1 MDGDENFAG
10 ADINSRCAG
19 LLDGPVAQ
27 TQAPVSLSGHVDSSL
42 VSSSQVARNCGT
54 LLMGIEPETLS
65 PLVTN
70 ERDTGLGTRLLKGLM
85 APLTLWPTS
94 AADNCRMPHR
104 RCLAPGSSP
113 ERDRHPVSLLLRNTR
128 KNGARPAT
136 ARLVFLSY
144 TAARDRALCAIKQQP
159 DNEDGRQLL
168 LK

>member
-1 MDGDENFAG
+1 MDGAEHFAG

-70 ERDTGLGTRLLKGLM
+70 ERDTGHGTWDQASKRAHGSTD
-85 APLTLWPTS
+85 A
-94 AADNCRMPHR
+94 
-104 RCLAPGSSP
+104 LAY
-113 ERDRHPVSLLLRNTR
+113 
-128 KNGARPAT
+128 
-136 ARLVFLSY
+136 F
-144 TAARDRALCAIKQQP
+144 CC
-159 DNEDGRQLL
+159 
-168 LK
+168 

>member
-70 ERDTGLGTRLLKGLM
+70 ERDTGLGTRLLKGLT

-113 ERDRHPVSLLLRNTR
+113 ERDRHPVSLLGTPR
-128 KNGARPAT
+128 KTDRSGGPIAWVPSRTVPPRA
-136 ARLVFLSY
+136 AFALLSK
-144 TAARDRALCAIKQQP
+144 R
-159 DNEDGRQLL
+159 
-168 LK
+168 

>member
-19 LLDGPVAQ
+19 LLEGPVAQ
-27 TQAPVSLSGHVDSSL
+27 TQAPVSLSGHVDSFL

-70 ERDTGLGTRLLKGLM
+70 ERDTGLGTRLLKGLT

-113 ERDRHPVSLLLRNTR
+113 ERDRHPVSLLLR
-128 KNGARPAT
+128 
-136 ARLVFLSY
+136 
-144 TAARDRALCAIKQQP
+144 AADACSLKAVP
-159 DNEDGRQLL
+159 VNE
-168 LK
+168 